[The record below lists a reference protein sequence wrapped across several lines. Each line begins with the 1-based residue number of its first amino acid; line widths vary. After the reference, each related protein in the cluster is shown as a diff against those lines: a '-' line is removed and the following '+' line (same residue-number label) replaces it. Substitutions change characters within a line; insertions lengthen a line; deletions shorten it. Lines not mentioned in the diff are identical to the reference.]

1 MTPYICNLL
10 IVLRAGSPLLSG
22 PQTTTFIVTC
32 HYVYS
37 DRVTS
42 AKVRALDAAIELLG
56 TEGLRALTH
65 VRVDERAGL
74 PKGST
79 SNYFRTRTALLTGVA
94 ERILERELPG
104 VGAAFSSASVED
116 FVDALCGLFAYL
128 TGPNRVLTTARL
140 VLFIEGSHDA
150 GLRAALTRGRAARV
164 ATVVPALAELGAHD
178 PPAAGGAIA
187 ACFEGFIL
195 HNIARHDDTDPRP
208 TFDLVVRAVL
218 A

>member
-1 MTPYICNLL
+1 VP
-10 IVLRAGSPLLSG
+10 
-22 PQTTTFIVTC
+22 C

-37 DRVTS
+37 DCVTS

-65 VRVDERAGL
+65 VRVDERAGI

-104 VGAAFSSASVED
+104 DDAAFSPASVED

-140 VLFIEGSHDA
+140 VLFMEGSHDA
-150 GLRAALTRGRAARV
+150 GLRAALTRGRATREAM
-164 ATVVPALAELGAHD
+164 VVSALVELGARD
-178 PPAAGGAIA
+178 PRAAGAAIA
-187 ACFEGFIL
+187 ACSEGLLL
-195 HNIARHDDTDPRP
+195 HNIARHDDADPRP
-208 TFDLVVRAVL
+208 TLELVVRAAL